1 MTRPSLR
8 LWLGLSVLFHLI
20 VAVALF
26 AASFGS
32 SLGPPSQV
40 SDRVMMVRLIGD
52 DRGERTARPAEPRGI
67 KSPQPP
73 FPKGG
78 PHGANEIPSPLPS
91 PLAGEG
97 QGGGSLQLEPE
108 HTASVAMFSEAPSV
122 IDGDG
127 TSTEERPEQSG
138 DDTEPREEASPEAAG
153 ATGAASEDAYR
164 PLVLASLARAKRY
177 PLLARQRGLEGVV
190 EIAFTIHPDGRVSSA
205 EVVTPSRHRLLDAA
219 ALGMVSRIGLLPP
232 PPSPAPL
239 RFPARIEY
247 RLTAAR
253 DVIEHTGPAVA
264 SSSFS
269 IIHHQESS
277 P

>member
-1 MTRPSLR
+1 MTRPSMR

-26 AASFGS
+26 SASFGS

-52 DRGERTARPAEPRGI
+52 DRGERTAQPAEPSMRSPEPLAPPRRI
-67 KSPQPP
+67 KSPPEE
-73 FPKGG
+73 
-78 PHGANEIPSPLPS
+78 HPSEV
-91 PLAGEG
+91 A
-97 QGGGSLQLEPE
+97 
-108 HTASVAMFSEAPSV
+108 ASVATFSESLSAV
-122 IDGDG
+122 DGDG
-127 TSTEERPEQSG
+127 ESTEERPEQSG
-138 DDTEPREEASPEAAG
+138 DDAESREETSPEAPPTSG
-153 ATGAASEDAYR
+153 VASEDAYR
-164 PLVLASLARAKRY
+164 PLVLAALARAKRY

-190 EIAFTIHPDGRVSSA
+190 EIAFTIHPDGRVSSP
-205 EVVTPSRHRLLDAA
+205 EVVNPSRHRLLDAA
-219 ALGMVSRIGLLPP
+219 ALGMVSRIGSLPP

-247 RLTAAR
+247 RLTAER
-253 DVIEHTGPAVA
+253 DVLEHSGSSAA

-269 IIHHQESS
+269 IIHHKESS

>member
-1 MTRPSLR
+1 MRP
-8 LWLGLSVLFHLI
+8 WLGLSVLFHLI

-40 SDRVMMVRLIGD
+40 SDRVMMVQLIGD
-52 DRGERTARPAEPRGI
+52 DRGERTARPAEPNVS
-67 KSPQPP
+67 SP
-73 FPKGG
+73 
-78 PHGANEIPSPLPS
+78 E
-91 PLAGEG
+91 PLAPPRRITSPPPLLTKG
-97 QGGGSLQLEPE
+97 EPE
-108 HTASVAMFSEAPSV
+108 EHSSEVTASVATFSDAPFV

-127 TSTEERPEQSG
+127 ASTEERPEQSG
-138 DDTEPREEASPEAAG
+138 GDAESREEDSAEAVPVAG
-153 ATGAASEDAYR
+153 SASEDMYR
-164 PLVLASLARAKRY
+164 PVVLAALARAKRY

-205 EVVTPSRHRLLDAA
+205 EVVNPSRHRLLDAA
-219 ALGMVSRIGLLPP
+219 ALSMVDRIGSLPP

-247 RLTAAR
+247 RLTAER

-269 IIHHQESS
+269 IVHHKESS

>member
-1 MTRPSLR
+1 MR

-32 SLGPPSQV
+32 SFGPPSQV

-52 DRGERTARPAEPRGI
+52 TPT
-67 KSPQPP
+67 
-73 FPKGG
+73 
-78 PHGANEIPSPLPS
+78 LPS
-91 PLAGEG
+91 PLEGEG
-97 QGGGSLQLEPE
+97 KGGGSLRLEPDAPPALIEE
-108 HTASVAMFSEAPSV
+108 HPSEVTASVATLSEAPSAA
-122 IDGDG
+122 DGNG
-127 TSTEERPEQSG
+127 ASTEERTGQSVG
-138 DDTEPREEASPEAAG
+138 DAESREETSPEAPPTSG
-153 ATGAASEDAYR
+153 VASEDAYR
-164 PLVLASLARAKRY
+164 PLVLAALARAKRY

-190 EIAFTIHPDGRVSSA
+190 EIAFTIHPDGRVSSV
-205 EVVTPSRHRLLDAA
+205 EVVNPSRHRLLDAA
-219 ALGMVSRIGLLPP
+219 ALGMVDRIGSLPP

-247 RLTAAR
+247 RLTAER

-264 SSSFS
+264 SSSLS
-269 IIHHQESS
+269 IIHHKESS

>member
-1 MTRPSLR
+1 MTRPSLW

-20 VAVALF
+20 VAVALL
-26 AASFGS
+26 AASF
-32 SLGPPSQV
+32 GPPSQV

-78 PHGANEIPSPLPS
+78 PHGANEIPSPLYQRGARGDFTAPPQEHPS
-91 PLAGEG
+91 EV
-97 QGGGSLQLEPE
+97 
-108 HTASVAMFSEAPSV
+108 TASVATFSDAPSV

-127 TSTEERPEQSG
+127 ASTEERIEQSG
-138 DDTEPREEASPEAAG
+138 DAPESREETSPEAAG
-153 ATGAASEDAYR
+153 ATGVASEDAYR
-164 PLVLASLARAKRY
+164 PLVLAALARAKRY

-205 EVVTPSRHRLLDAA
+205 EVVNPSRHRLLDAA
-219 ALGMVSRIGLLPP
+219 ALGMVDRIGSLPP

-239 RFPARIEY
+239 RFHARIEY
-247 RLTAAR
+247 RLTAER
-253 DVIEHTGPAVA
+253 DVIEPAGPAVA
-264 SSSFS
+264 SSSLS
-269 IIHHQESS
+269 IIHHKESS

>member
-1 MTRPSLR
+1 MSRWIGISALVHI
-8 LWLGLSVLFHLI
+8 VL
-20 VAVALF
+20 AVALF

-40 SDRVMMVRLIGD
+40 SERVITVRLIGD

-78 PHGANEIPSPLPS
+78 PNGGNDIPSPLPS

-97 QGGGSLQLEPE
+97 QGGGSLRLEPE
-108 HTASVAMFSEAPSV
+108 HTASVATSSGAPSTA
-122 IDGDG
+122 DGNG
-127 TSTEERPEQSG
+127 ASTEERIEQNG
-138 DDTEPREEASPEAAG
+138 DDAETREEASPEAAG
-153 ATGAASEDAYR
+153 ATGVASEDAYR
-164 PLVLASLARAKRY
+164 PLVLAALARAKRY

-190 EIAFTIHPDGRVSSA
+190 EIAFTIHPDGRVSSV
-205 EVVTPSRHRLLDAA
+205 EVVNPSRHRLLDAA
-219 ALGMVSRIGLLPP
+219 ALGMVDRIGSLPP
-232 PPSPAPL
+232 PPSSAPL

-247 RLTAAR
+247 RLTAER

-269 IIHHQESS
+269 IVHHKESS

>member
-1 MTRPSLR
+1 MTRPSIR
-8 LWLGLSVLFHLI
+8 LGLGLSVLFHLI
-20 VAVALF
+20 VAIALF

-52 DRGERTARPAEPRGI
+52 DRGERTARPEERNVSSPEPLAPPRRI
-67 KSPQPP
+67 KSPPP
-73 FPKGG
+73 PLTKGG
-78 PHGANEIPSPLPS
+78 PEEHSS
-91 PLAGEG
+91 
-97 QGGGSLQLEPE
+97 EP
-108 HTASVAMFSEAPSV
+108 TASVATFSEAPSV
-122 IDGDG
+122 IDGNG
-127 TSTEERPEQSG
+127 ASTGERPEQSG
-138 DDTEPREEASPEAAG
+138 DDAETREEASPEAAG

-164 PLVLASLARAKRY
+164 PLVLAALARAKRY

-205 EVVTPSRHRLLDAA
+205 EVVNPSRHRLLDAA
-219 ALGMVSRIGLLPP
+219 ALGMVSRIGSLPP

-247 RLTAAR
+247 RLTAER

-264 SSSFS
+264 SSSLS
-269 IIHHQESS
+269 IIRHKESS

>member
-1 MTRPSLR
+1 MTRPSMSRWIGISALVHI
-8 LWLGLSVLFHLI
+8 VL
-20 VAVALF
+20 AAALF

-52 DRGERTARPAEPRGI
+52 TPT
-67 KSPQPP
+67 
-73 FPKGG
+73 
-78 PHGANEIPSPLPS
+78 LPS
-91 PLAGEG
+91 PLEGEG
-97 QGGGSLQLEPE
+97 KGGGSLRLEPHAPPALIE
-108 HTASVAMFSEAPSV
+108 ERHSEVTASVTTFSEAPSAV
-122 IDGDG
+122 DGDG
-127 TSTEERPEQSG
+127 ASIEEWTEQTGG
-138 DDTEPREEASPEAAG
+138 DAETREEASPEALP
-153 ATGAASEDAYR
+153 TSGAASEDAYR
-164 PLVLASLARAKRY
+164 PLVLAALARAKRY

-219 ALGMVSRIGLLPP
+219 ALGMVDRIGSLPP

-247 RLTAAR
+247 RLTPER
-253 DVIEHTGPAVA
+253 DVIEHTGPAIA
-264 SSSFS
+264 SSSLS
-269 IIHHQESS
+269 IIHHKESS

>member
-1 MTRPSLR
+1 MTRPSLSR
-8 LWLGLSVLFHLI
+8 WMGISALIHVVL
-20 VAVALF
+20 AAALF

-52 DRGERTARPAEPRGI
+52 DRP
-67 KSPQPP
+67 
-73 FPKGG
+73 
-78 PHGANEIPSPLPS
+78 PSPPP
-91 PLAGEG
+91 PLSKG
-97 QGGGSLQLEPE
+97 EPE
-108 HTASVAMFSEAPSV
+108 EHPSEVTASVATFSDALSAV
-122 IDGDG
+122 DGDG
-127 TSTEERPEQSG
+127 ASTEERIEQSG
-138 DDTEPREEASPEAAG
+138 DDAESREEASPEETG
-153 ATGAASEDAYR
+153 TTGAASEDAYR
-164 PLVLASLARAKRY
+164 PLVLAALARAKRY

-205 EVVTPSRHRLLDAA
+205 EVVNPSRHRLLDAA
-219 ALGMVSRIGLLPP
+219 ALGMVSRIGSLPP

-247 RLTAAR
+247 RLTAER

-264 SSSFS
+264 SSSLS
-269 IIHHQESS
+269 IIHHKESS

>member
-1 MTRPSLR
+1 MTRPSMSRWIGISALVHV
-8 LWLGLSVLFHLI
+8 VL
-20 VAVALF
+20 AAALF

-52 DRGERTARPAEPRGI
+52 DRGERTARQAEANVSSPEPLAPPRRI
-67 KSPQPP
+67 KSPPEE
-73 FPKGG
+73 
-78 PHGANEIPSPLPS
+78 HPS
-91 PLAGEG
+91 EV
-97 QGGGSLQLEPE
+97 
-108 HTASVAMFSEAPSV
+108 TASVATFPDAPSAV
-122 IDGDG
+122 DGDG
-127 TSTEERPEQSG
+127 ASIEEWTEQTGG
-138 DDTEPREEASPEAAG
+138 DAETREEASPEAPP
-153 ATGAASEDAYR
+153 TSGAASEDAYR
-164 PLVLASLARAKRY
+164 PLVLAALARAKRY

-219 ALGMVSRIGLLPP
+219 ALGMVDRIGSLPP
-232 PPSPAPL
+232 PPPPAPL

-247 RLTAAR
+247 RLTAER

-264 SSSFS
+264 SSSLS
-269 IIHHQESS
+269 IIHHKESS

>member
-1 MTRPSLR
+1 MTRPSLSR
-8 LWLGLSVLFHLI
+8 WMGISALVHIVL
-20 VAVALF
+20 AAALF

-52 DRGERTARPAEPRGI
+52 DRGERTARPAEPNVSSPEPLAPPRRI
-67 KSPQPP
+67 KSPPP
-73 FPKGG
+73 PLTKG
-78 PHGANEIPSPLPS
+78 
-91 PLAGEG
+91 
-97 QGGGSLQLEPE
+97 EPE
-108 HTASVAMFSEAPSV
+108 EHPSEVTASVATFSEALSAV
-122 IDGDG
+122 DGDG
-127 TSTEERPEQSG
+127 ASTEERHGQSG
-138 DDTEPREEASPEAAG
+138 DDAETREETSPEAPPTSG
-153 ATGAASEDAYR
+153 VASEDAYR
-164 PLVLASLARAKRY
+164 PLVLAALARAKRY

-205 EVVTPSRHRLLDAA
+205 EVVNPSRHRLLDAA
-219 ALGMVSRIGLLPP
+219 ALGMVSRIGSLPP

-247 RLTAAR
+247 RLTAER

-264 SSSFS
+264 SSSLS
-269 IIHHQESS
+269 IIHHKESS